1 MRLPVLGG
9 WSEDPL
15 WSYVYPWL
23 VDSGPVGRA
32 AWRVGMGSDLTLLHD
47 AAAEIGTL
55 PAGSRVL
62 DVPTGSGVALR
73 GLRPGQGLEVVVAD
87 ISTTMLDRAR
97 ETASRLGVADQ
108 VTTALADVG
117 DLPFDD
123 GTFDLVVSFTGLHC
137 FPHPRRAIGEMVRV
151 LAPGGAISGS
161 SLFTDTGPRYA
172 PLRIAGTRAGVLG
185 PMCTSD
191 EARAWLREAGCSRVD
206 LTLHGGLGYFR
217 AVRAPEAPAGAAPEA
232 PGGAE

>member
-1 MRLPVLGG
+1 MRLPGLGG

-23 VDSGPVGRA
+23 VEHERIGGP
-32 AWRVGMGSDLTLLHD
+32 AWRAGTGSDLALLHE

-55 PAGSRVL
+55 PAGARVL

-73 GLRPGQGLEVVVAD
+73 GLRPGQGLEVVAAD
-87 ISTTMLDRAR
+87 ISTTMLGRAG
-97 ETASRLGVADQ
+97 ASAARLGVADQ
-108 VTTALADVG
+108 VTPVVADVG

-137 FPHPRRAIGEMVRV
+137 FPDPRVAIAEMVRV
-151 LAPGGAISGS
+151 LAPGGAITGS
-161 SLFTDTGPRYA
+161 SMFTDTGPRYQ
-172 PLRIAGTRAGVLG
+172 PIRWAGTRAGILG
-185 PMCTSD
+185 PMCTSG
-191 EARAWLREAGCSRVD
+191 EARAWLRAAGCSQVD

-217 AVRAPEAPAGAAPEA
+217 AVR
-232 PGGAE
+232 GGG